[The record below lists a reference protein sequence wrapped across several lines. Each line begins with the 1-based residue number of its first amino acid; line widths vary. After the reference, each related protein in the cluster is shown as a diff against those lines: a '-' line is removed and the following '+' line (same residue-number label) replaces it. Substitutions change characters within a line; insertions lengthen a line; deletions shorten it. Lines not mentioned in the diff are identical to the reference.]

1 MAFRRDE
8 LRKIAE
14 SAHIPL
20 NEPEVEDYEEL
31 VSATLTVLE
40 RIQEIP
46 EPKFVPHEIKY
57 PERKNI
63 HRPEPEDN
71 PHNVWVHQGQGR
83 RRRQWPTRR
92 EDYRAKG

>member
-40 RIQEIP
+40 RI
-46 EPKFVPHEIKY
+46 
-57 PERKNI
+57 
-63 HRPEPEDN
+63 
-71 PHNVWVHQGQGR
+71 
-83 RRRQWPTRR
+83 
-92 EDYRAKG
+92 